1 MASFAT
7 SRGDGKKKKERKKER
22 KKKSDI
28 ITRMDFLRSIQ
39 REIYD
44 GERSLWH
51 RTPSGQAEPFFD
63 EVTAS
68 ESPRFLK
75 YTSLTLSSMK
85 SEQQMEEWAGGP
97 DSEEFGFFLFFL
109 LLLLLLLLLFLRF
122 PFQYRIRFAFVVF
135 WRATRRF
142 RSFPFVPR
150 IVAVADV
157 VVVVLDPHIE
167 CGAAATASL
176 DEEWTRGVHQC
187 LLSAFT
193 PTEFKGEA
201 TQRPPLNWWPSDDFR
216 IASGRAEG
224 RRSAAKRICSYRLFL
239 FLAFSFDVAKQRA
252 PIDSSS
258 LALPSEAKR
267 IRFFFPNKNHR
278 CASFLEWQRAQTE
291 IVWFLGRIHKILE
304 SSPNEMDL
312 YPRMYGF
319 QQHIIPIWT
328 NTNGY
333 VWFTSLPKK
342 KFLTFHSLAKR
353 NNFHIEFVNI
363 RLNLIFRNSSLK
375 KQDQHKNEHLLY
387 LEQLQIFY
395 SMTRLSLFLHFI
407 ENSIVDKDPLLYLE
421 RWKTNTDRF

>member
-1 MASFAT
+1 MISASQVAGPRDDAPQQNEFART
-7 SRGDGKKKKERKKER
+7 AFFFFWLSLSMLPNSARP
-22 KKKSDI
+22 
-28 ITRMDFLRSIQ
+28 SI
-39 REIYD
+39 R
-44 GERSLWH
+44 RVWPC
-51 RTPSGQAEPFFD
+51 RPK
-63 EVTAS
+63 
-68 ESPRFLK
+68 RN
-75 YTSLTLSSMK
+75 
-85 SEQQMEEWAGGP
+85 
-97 DSEEFGFFLFFL
+97 EF
-109 LLLLLLLLLFLRF
+109 
-122 PFQYRIRFAFVVF
+122 V
-135 WRATRRF
+135 
-142 RSFPFVPR
+142 
-150 IVAVADV
+150 
-157 VVVVLDPHIE
+157 
-167 CGAAATASL
+167 
-176 DEEWTRGVHQC
+176 
-187 LLSAFT
+187 
-193 PTEFKGEA
+193 
-201 TQRPPLNWWPSDDFR
+201 
-216 IASGRAEG
+216 
-224 RRSAAKRICSYRLFL
+224 
-239 FLAFSFDVAKQRA
+239 
-252 PIDSSS
+252 
-258 LALPSEAKR
+258 
-267 IRFFFPNKNHR
+267 FFFPNKNHR

-342 KFLTFHSLAKR
+342 KFLTFHSLANR